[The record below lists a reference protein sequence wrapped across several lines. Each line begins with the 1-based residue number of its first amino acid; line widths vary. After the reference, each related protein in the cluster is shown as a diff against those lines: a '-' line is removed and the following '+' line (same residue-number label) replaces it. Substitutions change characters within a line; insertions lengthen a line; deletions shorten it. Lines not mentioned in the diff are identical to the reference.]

1 MSNFSDMTRMG
12 QDRPIMRVEEELR
25 AITRN
30 LNTIITDFQAIKS
43 DLAEI
48 KQFIKD
54 REEEK
59 SQEINKG
66 WFFTY

>member
-1 MSNFSDMTRMG
+1 MSNFSDMNRMG
-12 QDRPIMRVEEELR
+12 SDRPIMRVEEELR
-25 AITRN
+25 SISRN
-30 LNTIITDFQAIKS
+30 LNTIITDFQSIKS